1 MAPHLRKKAF
11 RWNAFLRHVMAL
23 CRSAQF
29 SLPVDAMIARET
41 LSRLMQWLGFLEL
54 VTRLASYKNISIS
67 FGEAQASLAG
77 LPIPQLVQSISI
89 IGRKLQMS
97 CRPSNSPVGT
107 IETHIVLTVSVSCR
121 PSNSPVG
128 TIQVPTITCQFGSCR
143 PSNSPV
149 GTIHTAVSRKSPPS
163 CRPSNSPVGTIIATV
178 PDPLIRSCRPSN
190 SPVGTIARKSAIHSR
205 RSCRP
210 SNSPVGTINR

>member
-77 LPIPQLVQSISI
+77 LPIPQLVQSATS
-89 IGRKLQMS
+89 K
-97 CRPSNSPVGT
+97 
-107 IETHIVLTVSVSCR
+107 
-121 PSNSPVG
+121 
-128 TIQVPTITCQFGSCR
+128 QVPEGSLAGL
-143 PSNSPV
+143 PIPQLV
-149 GTIHTAVSRKSPPS
+149 QY
-163 CRPSNSPVGTIIATV
+163 
-178 PDPLIRSCRPSN
+178 RSCYLDRDCGLAGLPI
-190 SPVGTIARKSAIHSR
+190 PQLVQLALAEMLA
-205 RSCRP
+205 
-210 SNSPVGTINR
+210 

>member
-29 SLPVDAMIARET
+29 SLPVDAIIARET

-77 LPIPQLVQSISI
+77 LPIPQLVQSASYSF
-89 IGRKLQMS
+89 G
-97 CRPSNSPVGT
+97 
-107 IETHIVLTVSVSCR
+107 HTVRLAGLPIPQLV
-121 PSNSPVG
+121 
-128 TIQVPTITCQFGSCR
+128 Q
-143 PSNSPV
+143 
-149 GTIHTAVSRKSPPS
+149 
-163 CRPSNSPVGTIIATV
+163 
-178 PDPLIRSCRPSN
+178 
-190 SPVGTIARKSAIHSR
+190 
-205 RSCRP
+205 
-210 SNSPVGTINR
+210 